1 VDTLAFPCCW
11 AQQSSQSAILQ
22 IRVTERTNEL
32 LSLRHLFFQANRQ
45 LRELREI
52 AKGVTKQLPGVIQN
66 ATAKIDEYAR
76 GMISG
81 TGSTL
86 FEELGFYYIG
96 PVDGHNLQDMIDVLL
111 GAFWQLL
118 RLFHCKLCSPRF
130 AHAPATCAF
139 GMSPPRKQCSPACR
153 DQGH

>member
-1 VDTLAFPCCW
+1 MYMVSIAFGLA
-11 AQQSSQSAILQ
+11 QSSCFAFLCTPGPGT
-22 IRVTERTNEL
+22 V
-32 LSLRHLFFQANRQ
+32 QANRQ

-96 PVDGHNLQDMIDVLL
+96 PVDGHNLQDLIDVLS
-111 GAFWQLL
+111 GKRRGYTAQ
-118 RLFHCKLCSPRF
+118 
-130 AHAPATCAF
+130 
-139 GMSPPRKQCSPACR
+139 
-153 DQGH
+153 

>member
-1 VDTLAFPCCW
+1 MPSDA
-11 AQQSSQSAILQ
+11 SAALFLLQ
-22 IRVTERTNEL
+22 V
-32 LSLRHLFFQANRQ
+32 QANKQ

-96 PVDGHNLQDMIDVLL
+96 PVDGHNLQDLIDVLTGKL
-111 GAFWQLL
+111 AVPAACTSLVCHRAFAVRVHAASDCLHTQRGGAEQRWADVCAICCVFPS
-118 RLFHCKLCSPRF
+118 RLSI
-130 AHAPATCAF
+130 
-139 GMSPPRKQCSPACR
+139 CR

>member
-1 VDTLAFPCCW
+1 MLV
-11 AQQSSQSAILQ
+11 
-22 IRVTERTNEL
+22 
-32 LSLRHLFFQANRQ
+32 QANRQ

-96 PVDGHNLQDMIDVLL
+96 PVDGHNLQDLIDVLS
-111 GAFWQLL
+111 GKFATAASL
-118 RLFHCKLCSPRF
+118 RALD
-130 AHAPATCAF
+130 
-139 GMSPPRKQCSPACR
+139 GWY
-153 DQGH
+153 GE